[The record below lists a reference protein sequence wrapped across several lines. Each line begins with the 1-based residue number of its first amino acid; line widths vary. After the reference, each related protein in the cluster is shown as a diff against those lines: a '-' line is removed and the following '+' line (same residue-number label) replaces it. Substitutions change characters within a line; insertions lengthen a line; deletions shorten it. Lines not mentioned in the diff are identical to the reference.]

1 MTNEMKC
8 NSPTVLISRLENS
21 EVIGT
26 KRTLNENK
34 LSKMETRNEKRE
46 RYQVPYIATCTLGV
60 PVPVPGTR
68 YQVLHQVRAVG
79 GTPVLVPVPGTW
91 YLVGWY
97 QVPG

>member
-34 LSKMETRNEKRE
+34 LSKMETRNEK
-46 RYQVPYIATCTLGV
+46 
-60 PVPVPGTR
+60 GTR
-68 YQVLHQVRAVG
+68 YH
-79 GTPVLVPVPGTW
+79 T
-91 YLVGWY
+91 
-97 QVPG
+97 